1 MRHISRAALLLTG
14 LALLL
19 AASPAAAQSDTPGDL
34 TDSLVACWDMDEASG
49 VRYDSWGDHHMTDNN
64 TVGAVAG
71 VVGNAAMFV
80 EANGES
86 LSTPDQP
93 EFTAAEMSI
102 VAWFRG
108 VDTVND
114 YSGDIIAKW
123 GGSPTTREWEL
134 YYHGQAS
141 PPDISFWVSPDGSA
155 LTSIKLFVPA
165 LDDVWHMAVAVI
177 GSSGNMLAVDDGAWE
192 ASAYVAPVDGDHMV
206 RIGAGSRGIVDQ
218 TAIWQRAI
226 TNDERLWLYN
236 DGAGRSCEEIIA
248 TAPQPVS
255 AAVIPLDENTNYIID
270 YTFSFGEIATV
281 IALSLVLLAIVLPKI
296 LEVVDRW
303 FP

>member
-1 MRHISRAALLLTG
+1 MIRHISRAALLLTG

-19 AASPAAAQSDTPGDL
+19 TASPAAAQSDTPGDL

-49 VRYDSWGDHHMTDNN
+49 VRYDSWGDHHLTDNN

-71 VVGNAAMFV
+71 LVGGAAAFDAYNREFLSLAHSSDLFV
-80 EANGES
+80 GDRFAVYAIVDIDLSE
-86 LSTPDQP
+86 LSTADIIQIVGVYGEQRLVVAKSEMWGYGVYDGRWNYSIAPYTAGWHILTGLYNGNDVILVVDGQPADAERSAIPAETDNPLYVGYAPD
-93 EFTAAEMSI
+93 AGYIS
-102 VAWFRG
+102 G
-108 VDTVND
+108 SVDT
-114 YSGDIIAKW
+114 
-123 GGSPTTREWEL
+123 T
-134 YYHGQAS
+134 
-141 PPDISFWVSPDGSA
+141 
-155 LTSIKLFVPA
+155 
-165 LDDVWHMAVAVI
+165 AV
-177 GSSGNMLAVDDGAWE
+177 
-192 ASAYVAPVDGDHMV
+192 
-206 RIGAGSRGIVDQ
+206 
-218 TAIWQRAI
+218 WQRTLTA
-226 TNDERLWLYN
+226 DERLWLYN

-255 AAVIPLDENTNYIID
+255 AAVIPLDENTNYIIE